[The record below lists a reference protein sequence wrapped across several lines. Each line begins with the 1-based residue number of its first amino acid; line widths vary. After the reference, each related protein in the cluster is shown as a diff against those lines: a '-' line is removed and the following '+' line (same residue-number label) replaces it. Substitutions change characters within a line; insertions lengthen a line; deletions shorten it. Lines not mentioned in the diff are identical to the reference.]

1 MNVLSYLAGVFDTR
15 GFIQYTYGTSY
26 KYAVFFNFTENEK
39 EVWYKI
45 KTLIDNYTIA
55 KIYKAKRKKG
65 QKEYMLYIS
74 GKKNVMNFL
83 IKILPYSNRKDEI
96 SMYVKFLKERGR
108 KIKLD

>member
-45 KTLIDNYTIA
+45 KMLIDNYTIA
-55 KIYKAKRKKG
+55 KIYKMRRKKR
-65 QKEYMLYIS
+65 QKEYMLYIG
-74 GKKNVMNFL
+74 GKKNVVNFL
-83 IKILPYSNRKDEI
+83 VKILPYSNRKEEI
-96 SMYVKFLKERGR
+96 SMYIKFLRERGR
-108 KIKLD
+108 KV